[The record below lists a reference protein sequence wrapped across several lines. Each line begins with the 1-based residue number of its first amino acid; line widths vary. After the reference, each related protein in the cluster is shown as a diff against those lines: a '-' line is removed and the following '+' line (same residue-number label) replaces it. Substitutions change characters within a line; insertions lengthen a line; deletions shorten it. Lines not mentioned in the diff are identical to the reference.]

1 MMNRRLRP
9 LVLLLGLCL
18 FGAAGCGRSDPAPG
32 RIDRARLL
40 DADDEPGQWLASGRD
55 WRGTYY
61 SPLTQIDTGSVGRVG
76 LAWSYDLGT
85 RRGQEAT
92 PVVVD
97 GTMYTSGNWGR
108 VYALDA
114 RTGAERWIFVPE
126 VDGQYGRYACCD
138 VVNRGV
144 AVWKGRVYV
153 AALDGWLYALDAR
166 NGKVLWR
173 SDSFVDRKRPATVT
187 GAPQVAGDV
196 VVIGQGGADFADSR
210 GYVSAFDLATG
221 KLKWRFFT
229 VPGDPRHPPESPAM
243 ERAAATW
250 SRDSL
255 WETGGGGTPWDAMA
269 YDPQLDLLYV
279 GTGNAAPF
287 SWWDRSPGGGDN
299 LYLASILAIR
309 PKTGRLVWHYQT
321 VPGER
326 WDYTATQKM
335 ILADLDIG
343 GRRRKVLMQAPKNG
357 FFYVLDRATGE
368 LLSARPYAPVNWAS
382 GIDPRSGRPILT
394 GEADYRDGPALVYP
408 AASGAHNWQPMAF
421 NPDTGLVYIPV
432 IEGAMIFAKGYD
444 PAGRSLADK
453 WNVNAVF
460 IEDYPQ
466 GGVPSLGLPPLAKVL
481 KGRPHPARRAVLRAW
496 DPVRARTVWEA
507 PEEGFWQGGVMTTAG
522 GLVIQGRSDGMLV
535 FRDAASGKRLH
546 MLDTGSSIMAAPMS
560 YEIDGVQ
567 YVAVMA
573 GYGGAAGWAF
583 PPGSAAYKYG
593 NENRILVFRLD
604 GAKMPT
610 RTAVAVPSFAVPP
623 RQFGTA
629 RDIARGESLFAA
641 HCARCHANTDRSL
654 LPDLRRM
661 APGTHD
667 AFEAIVLD
675 GALSADGMGR
685 FDDILTRADARAVH
699 AYLIDQTRS
708 AYRNAADGGST
719 QGRIPARAN

>member
-1 MMNRRLRP
+1 MSRGLRP
-9 LVLLLGLCL
+9 LTFLLGLCL
-18 FGAAGCGRSDPAPG
+18 AGAAGCGHSVPDPAQ
-32 RIDRARLL
+32 IDRARLL

-61 SPLTQIDTGSVGRVG
+61 SPLTQIDAGSVGRVG
-76 LAWSYDLGT
+76 LAWTYDLGT

-114 RTGAERWIFVPE
+114 RTGAERWTFVPE

-166 NGKVLWR
+166 NGEVLWR

-210 GYVSAFDLATG
+210 GYISAFDLATG

-229 VPGDPRHPPESPAM
+229 VPGDPRHPPESPEM
-243 ERAAATW
+243 EQAAATW

-309 PKTGRLVWHYQT
+309 PKTGKLVWHYQT

-335 ILADLDIG
+335 ILADLGIG
-343 GRRRKVLMQAPKNG
+343 GRQRKVLMQAPKNG

-368 LLSARPYAPVNWAS
+368 LLSAKPYAPVNWAS
-382 GIDPRSGRPILT
+382 GIDPKSGRPVLT

-421 NPDTGLVYIPV
+421 NPGTGLVYIPV

-460 IEDYPQ
+460 IEDYPRD
-466 GGVPSLGLPPLAKVL
+466 GVPSLGLPPLAEVL
-481 KGRPHPARRAVLRAW
+481 KGRRYPARRAVLRAW

-507 PEEGFWQGGVMTTAG
+507 SEPEFWQGGVMTTAG

-535 FRDAASGKRLH
+535 FRDASSGKLLH
-546 MLDTGSSIMAAPMS
+546 RLDTGFSIMAAPMS

-593 NENRILVFRLD
+593 NENHILVFRLD
-604 GAKMPT
+604 GTTMPA
-610 RTAVAVPSFAVPP
+610 RKAVAVPPFAAPP
-623 RQFGTA
+623 RQFGTS
-629 RDIARGESLFAA
+629 RDIALGERLFAA

-667 AFEAIVLD
+667 AFEAIVLG
-675 GALSADGMGR
+675 GALSANGMGR
-685 FDDILTRADARAVH
+685 FDDILTRADTRAIH
-699 AYLIDQTRS
+699 AYLIDQARS
-708 AYRNAADGGST
+708 AYRSSAEDGPA

>member
-1 MMNRRLRP
+1 
-9 LVLLLGLCL
+9 
-18 FGAAGCGRSDPAPG
+18 
-32 RIDRARLL
+32 
-40 DADDEPGQWLASGRD
+40 
-55 WRGTYY
+55 
-61 SPLTQIDTGSVGRVG
+61 
-76 LAWSYDLGT
+76 
-85 RRGQEAT
+85 
-92 PVVVD
+92 VVVD

-546 MLDTGSSIMAAPMS
+546 TLDTGSSIMAAPMS